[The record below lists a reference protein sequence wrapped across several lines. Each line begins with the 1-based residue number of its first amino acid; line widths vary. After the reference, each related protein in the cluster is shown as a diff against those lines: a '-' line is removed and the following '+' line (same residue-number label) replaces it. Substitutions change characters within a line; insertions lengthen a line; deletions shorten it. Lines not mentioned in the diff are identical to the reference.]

1 MRELSM
7 HILDVLENALEARA
21 TQVELSIVEDLEADR
36 LEIVVHDNGRG
47 MDAATAGQALDPFFT
62 TRTTRHVGLGLP
74 LFATAAKRCDGD
86 LTLESAPGQGT
97 TVRTTFRHSHLDR
110 APLGNMTD
118 TLLAFL
124 IGFSTGQPQGIAP
137 TGTDVEAAACGR
149 PSLPAPRF
157 TYRHQVEGRTFEL
170 DTAAIQAELGEIPLS
185 HPKVREWLHDYI
197 AEGEAELTGCPGKPQ
212 ACLTKE
218 KDS

>member
-7 HILDVLENALEARA
+7 HILDMLENALEAGA

-36 LEIVVHDNGRG
+36 LDIVVRDNGRG
-47 MDAATAGQALDPFFT
+47 MDAATARQALDPFFT

-74 LFATAAKRCDGD
+74 LFAAAAKRCDGD
-86 LTLESAPGQGT
+86 LTLESAPGRGT
-97 TVRTTFRHSHLDR
+97 TVQTTFRHSHLDR
-110 APLGNMTD
+110 APLGSMTD

-124 IGFSTGQPQGIAP
+124 LGLP
-137 TGTDVEAAACGR
+137 
-149 PSLPAPRF
+149 PSLPPGGEDGRRPGKAAPRF
-157 TYRHQVEGRTFEL
+157 TYCHQVDGRTFEL

-185 HPKVREWLHDYI
+185 HSRVRKWLHDYI
-197 AEGEAELTGCPGKPQ
+197 AEGEAELTGCPGKPE